1 MTWMPGGHNDWF
13 SVSVDGPQFQ
23 VEFNRRASKLYK
35 NFDDAADNA
44 AQLLY
49 KEWGHQPLYL
59 ALSGGVD
66 SEFVARILLK
76 NKIPFTPVILKIDS
90 LNAIESQFALTWCNQ
105 NNITPVILNYTT
117 QDLNNSFKLFFPKM
131 LKIKHYHCTP
141 MLTIYK
147 YIETQGGHCIYC
159 AGDINLDS
167 DRKEFFHY
175 HYDFIPNIVDVGKH
189 PTSFFMYTPELALS
203 YINQFNPAQPEQH
216 NKLGFYQV
224 EPRSKIDYI
233 PLIPRDQNNKTK
245 DKLFYIFKTGNQ
257 EFDACHWYGTK
268 EQIIQNLQP

>member
-1 MTWMPGGHNDWF
+1 MIWMPGGHNNWF
-13 SVSVDGPQFQ
+13 SVSVDGPRFQ
-23 VEFNRRASKLYK
+23 VRFERKASKLYK
-35 NFDDAADNA
+35 NFDEAADQA

-49 KEWGHQPLYL
+49 KEWGHRPLYL

-90 LNAIESQFALTWCNQ
+90 INDIESQFALTWCEK

-117 QDLNNSFKLFFPKM
+117 QDLNNNFKLFFPKM
-131 LKIKHYHCTP
+131 HKIKHYHSTP
-141 MLTIYK
+141 MMTIYK
-147 YIETQGGHCIYC
+147 YVETQGGHCIYC

-175 HYDFIPNIVDVGKH
+175 HYDFIPNMVDAAKH
-189 PTSFFMYTPELALS
+189 PTSFFMYTPELVLS
-203 YINQFNPAQPEQH
+203 YINQFDTTQPEQL

-224 EPRSKIDYI
+224 ESRSKIEYI
-233 PLIPRDQNNKTK
+233 SLLPQDQNKKTM
-245 DKLFYIFKTGNQ
+245 DNLFHIFKIKKQ
-257 EFDACHWYGTK
+257 EFDACYWYGTK

>member
-23 VEFNRRASKLYK
+23 VGFNRRASKLYK

>member
-1 MTWMPGGHNDWF
+1 MTWIPGGHNDWF

-23 VEFNRRASKLYK
+23 VRFNCRSSKIYK
-35 NFDDAADNA
+35 NFDDAADHA
-44 AQLLY
+44 AQLLH
-49 KEWGHQPLYL
+49 KEWGHKPLYL

-90 LNAIESQFALTWCNQ
+90 VNAVESQFALNWCEK

-117 QDLNNSFKLFFPKM
+117 QDLNSNFKLFFPKM
-131 LKIKHYHCTP
+131 QKIKHYHCTP
-141 MLTIYK
+141 MMTIYK
-147 YIETQGGHCIYC
+147 YVETQGGHCIYC

-167 DRKEFFHY
+167 VRKEFFHY
-175 HYDFIPNIVDVGKH
+175 NYDFIPNIIAADEH
-189 PTSFFMYTPELALS
+189 PTSFFMYTPELVLS
-203 YINQFNPAQPEQH
+203 YINQFDPAQPEQH

-233 PLIPRDQNNKTK
+233 PLIPQDQNNKTK
-245 DKLFYIFKTGNQ
+245 DKLFYIFKIKKQ
-257 EFDACHWYGTK
+257 DFDSCYWYGTK
-268 EQIIQNLQP
+268 EQIVQNLQP

>member
-1 MTWMPGGHNDWF
+1 MTWMPGGHNNWF

-23 VEFNRRASKLYK
+23 VQFNRRASKLYK

-49 KEWGHQPLYL
+49 KEWGHRPLYL

-90 LNAIESQFALTWCNQ
+90 LNAVESQFALTWCEK

-117 QDLNNSFKLFFPKM
+117 QDLNDSFKLFFPKM
-131 LKIKHYHCTP
+131 HKIKHYHSTA
-141 MLTIYK
+141 MMIIYN
-147 YIETQGGHCIYC
+147 YIEMQDGHCIYC

-167 DRKEFFHY
+167 ARKEFFHY
-175 HYDFIPNIVDVGKH
+175 HYDFIPNMVDAGKH

-203 YINQFNPAQPEQH
+203 YINQFDSDRPEQH
-216 NKLGFYQV
+216 NKLRFYQV
-224 EPRSKIDYI
+224 EPRSKIDYVS
-233 PLIPRDQNNKTK
+233 LIPPEQNKKTM
-245 DKLFYIFKTGNQ
+245 DSLFYILKIEKQ
-257 EFDACHWYGTK
+257 EFDACFWYGAK

>member
-90 LNAIESQFALTWCNQ
+90 LNAIESQFALTWCDQ